1 VGPETQLIV
10 VSGKGGVGKTVI
22 AAAIAQVLVARGRRV
37 LVLEADPRENLH
49 HLVGAEPS
57 GGAVVRVHE
66 RLALQNANPRAIVD
80 AVVKDR
86 LKIGALSRRVLAS
99 PVYQHFAEG
108 APGLKEMMLLGY
120 ALQVAEGEA
129 KHRAD
134 VVVLDAPASGHGLTL
149 LAAPLLVAD
158 VIGGGPLGAM
168 ARRIA
173 ALVADT
179 ARSSIVL
186 ATLAE
191 EMPVQE
197 TLETAAQ
204 VEARLARPV
213 SWLVCNAVYPPLPG
227 DPDLSAS
234 RDAAPEAVALWRTR
248 RQLNETELGRLAA
261 GWRGPLATLPLV
273 AEEFGPGLL
282 DALQPEL
289 EHQWPGGAP
298 EPPARRRRRKRR
310 P

>member
-1 VGPETQLIV
+1 VGPDTQLIV

-22 AAAIAQVLVARGRRV
+22 AAAIARALVARGRRV

-57 GGAVVRVHE
+57 GGAVVRVDE
-66 RLALQNANPRAIVD
+66 RLALQNANPRTIVD

-149 LAAPLLVAD
+149 LAAPLLVAE
-158 VIGGGPLGAM
+158 VIGGGPLGTM
-168 ARRIA
+168 ARRISG
-173 ALVADT
+173 LVADT

-213 SWLVCNAVYPPLPG
+213 SWMVCNAVYPPLP
-227 DPDLSAS
+227 PDDGERGSGGP
-234 RDAAPEAVALWRTR
+234 AAEAVALWRTR
-248 RQLNETELGRLAA
+248 RRLNEAELERLSA

-282 DALQPEL
+282 AALRPEL
-289 EHQWPGGAP
+289 ERQWPGGAP
-298 EPPARRRRRKRR
+298 EPRGRPRRRKRR
-310 P
+310 A